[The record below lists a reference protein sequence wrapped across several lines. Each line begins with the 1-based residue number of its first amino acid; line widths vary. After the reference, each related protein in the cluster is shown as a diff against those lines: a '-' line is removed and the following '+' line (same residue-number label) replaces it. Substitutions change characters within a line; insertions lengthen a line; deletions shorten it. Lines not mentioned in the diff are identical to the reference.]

1 MARCPLRNL
10 PPTARVDLETVHN
23 CRVLSVTN
31 AAAPR
36 GLVSLTANASL
47 QRLPDETMV
56 IVPTRRADR
65 NSLAW
70 LGREAKKV
78 RVFLIE
84 SPRIPSAFAIHAAAF
99 SRRAPQGRADFAA
112 RQNWSG
118 SEACANRL
126 SSSKVHAE
134 V

>member
-1 MARCPLRNL
+1 MGRCPLRNP

-36 GLVSLTANASL
+36 GLVSLTANVSL
-47 QRLPDETMV
+47 ERLLDETFF
-56 IVPTRRADR
+56 IVPTIKADR
-65 NSLAW
+65 SSLAW
-70 LGREAKKV
+70 LAREAKKV

-84 SPRIPSAFAIHAAAF
+84 SPRIPFAFAIHAAAF
-99 SRRAPQGRADFAA
+99 SRRAPQGRADLTA

-118 SEACANRL
+118 SEARANRR